1 MYIMTSYKRLR
12 TKRINVWLHEKEL
25 EFLSGYSENHLMTV
39 SELVRYWIH
48 EAMKKEG
55 VYKEPSK
62 KVKPKINNK
71 GARREK

>member
-25 EFLSGYSENHLMTV
+25 EFLNGYSDNHLMTV

-48 EAMKKEG
+48 QAMEKEG
-55 VYKEPSK
+55 VFK
-62 KVKPKINNK
+62 KLSIDIKPKK
-71 GARREK
+71 KEVK

>member
-25 EFLSGYSENHLMTV
+25 EFLNGYAENHLMTV

-48 EAMKKEG
+48 QAMEKEG
-55 VYKEPSK
+55 VFK
-62 KVKPKINNK
+62 KLTIDIKPKK
-71 GARREK
+71 KEVK